1 MIYRSYCLQFDTIL
15 DAHLRSV
22 ETSSIEELS
31 KLNMTLRQATEN
43 AVMLIQEK
51 VETEEVTRKDV
62 SLEQTAS
69 GLKAATTEK
78 VIATTVPL
86 SDIKGT

>member
-1 MIYRSYCLQFDTIL
+1 
-15 DAHLRSV
+15 
-22 ETSSIEELS
+22 
-31 KLNMTLRQATEN
+31 MTLRHATEN

-51 VETEEVTRKDV
+51 VETEEVKRKDV

-69 GLKAATTEK
+69 GLKTPTTEK